1 MKKLH
6 TVHNFILHS
15 YCTLCSIV
23 RVNRYLLFTRSGAA
37 YSVSANFVE
46 DAIHRVETHSG
57 DFVSCWFI
65 GQKMPKNV
73 IIL

>member
-1 MKKLH
+1 MRK
-6 TVHNFILHS
+6 FILHH
-15 YCTLCSIV
+15 YCTLCSV
-23 RVNRYLLFTRSGAA
+23 FLVNSYLLFTRSGAA

-46 DAIHRVETHSG
+46 DAIHRVETYSG

>member
-1 MKKLH
+1 M
-6 TVHNFILHS
+6 NS
-15 YCTLCSIV
+15 
-23 RVNRYLLFTRSGAA
+23 YLLFTRSGAA

-73 IIL
+73 IVL